1 MPSDTMQAPGSAPAT
16 PDAVLAFWFA
26 DAMRRAWFRSTP
38 ALDAQIR
45 ARFEGLWRAATD
57 GHVDDWAD
65 TPEGALALAIVLDQ
79 LPLNM
84 FRGQP
89 EAFAGEAQA
98 IAVAQR
104 AIAAGFDHQLP
115 PERVAFLY
123 MPLMHSEAL
132 VHQEQAVRLFAAAGL
147 DDNLRFARHHHD
159 LIRRFGR
166 FPHRNAILGRQSTP
180 DELAYLA
187 SKQAFTG

>member
-1 MPSDTMQAPGSAPAT
+1 MQRGKT
-16 PDAVLAFWFA
+16 DIDRVLDFWFA
-26 DAMRRAWFRSTP
+26 AGMEERWFHATP
-38 ALDAQIR
+38 ALDAEIHE
-45 ARFEGLWRAATD
+45 RFEPLWLQGAAGALD
-57 GHVDDWAD
+57 GWRDDAD
-65 TPEGALALAIVLDQ
+65 GALALAIVLDQ

-166 FPHRNAILGRQSTP
+166 FPHRNAILERQSTP